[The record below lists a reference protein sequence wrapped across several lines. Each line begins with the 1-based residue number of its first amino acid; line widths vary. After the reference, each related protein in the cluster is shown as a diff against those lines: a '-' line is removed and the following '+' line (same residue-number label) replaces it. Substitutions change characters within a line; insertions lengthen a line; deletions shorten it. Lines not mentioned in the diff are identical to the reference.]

1 MQGTESKDRKEKR
14 ILKEEADFRLLT
26 SFIYGMR
33 AEAGRELRIRKP
45 ETLDQAL
52 SMATVVYNA
61 KKMELRHRDYD
72 TVAVKKGEKDF
83 TNQRGYERERERER
97 ESRGRHGVRAASR
110 KGRQYDDHKDEGI
123 GAEIGFDPQSR
134 ASHAEGTAT

>member
-14 ILKEEADFRLLT
+14 ILKEEAGFRLLT

-33 AEAGRELRIRKP
+33 AEAGRELRIRNP

-61 KKMELRHRDYD
+61 KKTELLHRD
-72 TVAVKKGEKDF
+72 
-83 TNQRGYERERERER
+83 
-97 ESRGRHGVRAASR
+97 
-110 KGRQYDDHKDEGI
+110 
-123 GAEIGFDPQSR
+123 
-134 ASHAEGTAT
+134 